1 MDRVKA
7 AIFSSLGSRVAGAR
21 VLDLFAGAGGL
32 GIEALS
38 RDAASAL
45 FVESN
50 REAASAIE
58 RNIIATHLTANV
70 RRCDVFEFLRHAR
83 GEFDIIFADP
93 PYERTVDGGS
103 FTDLLLNNR
112 PLLRLLTGDGVF
124 VLEKRPDECVVIPD
138 DWNLLRERRY
148 GATAVLFLTARP

>member
-7 AIFSSLGSRVAGAR
+7 AIFSSLGQRVTGAR

-38 RDAASAL
+38 RGAASAL

-58 RNIIATHLTANV
+58 RNIAVTHLTANV
-70 RRCDVFEFLRHAR
+70 QRRDVFEFLQHAR
-83 GEFDIIFADP
+83 GEYDIIFADP
-93 PYERTVDGGS
+93 PYQRTANDES

-112 PLLRLLTGDGVF
+112 ALLRLLAADGIF
-124 VLEKRPDECVVIPD
+124 VLEKRPEERLAIPGN
-138 DWNLLRERRY
+138 WNLLRERRY
-148 GATAVLFLTARP
+148 GATAVLFLTLRP